1 MCNHCYYLFGDKW
14 ERSYTGAKT
23 RNSFKTNAN
32 DSICSAIIL
41 EGNNYKSQ
49 GNIFRD
55 KIDTLRQN
63 NDSVLKISI

>member
-1 MCNHCYYLFGDKW
+1 MCNHCYYLSSNKRKRTG
-14 ERSYTGAKT
+14 TGARAKT
-23 RNSFKTNAN
+23 KTTLKTNIN
-32 DSICSAIIL
+32 DSICMTIIQ

-63 NDSVLKISI
+63 NDSCF